1 MVETRQTGLVQ
12 RVDTFPAGSNHEVS
26 APGGKSVYWQAKP
39 ANPSRDMPVESF
51 YGWALNPDLRPVPGT
66 GEETPDSARRSY
78 VRRERYDYRVDF
90 FGRFWRSRNLG
101 CCAQARTRPSR
112 RGVTEAE
119 YDRVMD
125 INLKGAFL
133 CSKYALPGMVKR
145 RRGVIVN
152 VASDSAFRGA
162 PGSAVYG
169 ASKAGLLLMTKC
181 MALEHARDGIRVNAI
196 CPGEVRTPMME
207 ADARRQGLR
216 FGEYYRRLSARIPMG
231 RAADPDQLARS
242 IPFLA
247 IGESSSMTGA
257 GLSVDGGST
266 AR

>member
-112 RGVTEAE
+112 RGVTE
-119 YDRVMD
+119 
-125 INLKGAFL
+125 
-133 CSKYALPGMVKR
+133 S
-145 RRGVIVN
+145 RGVCG
-152 VASDSAFRGA
+152 SLYSRQRFPRPCGA
-162 PGSAVYG
+162 
-169 ASKAGLLLMTKC
+169 
-181 MALEHARDGIRVNAI
+181 GIR
-196 CPGEVRTPMME
+196 
-207 ADARRQGLR
+207 
-216 FGEYYRRLSARIPMG
+216 
-231 RAADPDQLARS
+231 
-242 IPFLA
+242 
-247 IGESSSMTGA
+247 SSSSRA
-257 GLSVDGGST
+257 GPRALD
-266 AR
+266 